1 MTHPAIKFLNILDR
15 SPDATFNIECYTD
28 VPKGAQKPQSDAIA
42 KRFPDLTIADAE
54 ELIPRLYGLNARG
67 AGIFVAVN
75 QFKGQ
80 RGKINLSRV
89 RGVHADLDGVDQ
101 HALDAIRAIL
111 HPTIE
116 VQSSGPM
123 NWHFYWL
130 LADGQTLEA
139 ADAEGINRSL
149 VQFGADPA
157 AVDVSRL
164 LRLPGFLHMKNREV
178 AENVG

>member
-1 MTHPAIKFLNILDR
+1 MTHPAIKFLNMLDR

-28 VPKGAQKPQSDAIA
+28 LPKGAQKPQSGAIA

-54 ELIPRLYGLNARG
+54 ELLPRLHVLNARG

-75 QFKGQ
+75 QFNGQ

-101 HALDAIRAIL
+101 HALDTIRAIL
-111 HPTIE
+111 QPTIE

-130 LADGQTLEA
+130 VADGQSLEA
-139 ADAEGINRSL
+139 ADAESINRSL

-157 AVDVSRL
+157 AIDTSRL

-178 AENVG
+178 A